1 MTEERCVCCGEI
13 IPEGLQVCFN
23 CEPKIEKHVSFS
35 KGECF
40 RCKKCPPEVI
50 TTWHEPLMGRKYK
63 RLSEKYGLRVPLC
76 FPGCHEYAQEE
87 PSQEYNRYL
96 QKLMQ
101 RKFEREY
108 PHLSF
113 MSIFGRNYL

>member
-13 IPEGLQVCFN
+13 IPEGLHVCYN

-40 RCKKCPPEVI
+40 KCKKQRPWVAI
-50 TTWHEPLMGRKYK
+50 TMHEPLMGHKYK
-63 RLSEKYGLRVPLC
+63 SLSKKYKLQVPLC
-76 FPGCHEYAQEE
+76 LPGCHDIIQTE

-96 QKLMQ
+96 QVLMQ
-101 RKFEREY
+101 EKFEREH
-108 PHLSF
+108 PELSF
-113 MSIFGRNYL
+113 IAIFGRNYL